1 MRIFSPCNI
10 VIIIVRS
17 HWYHHNYS
25 KNQQRSSRIICCFV
39 VKYLKNTIDR
49 ANPLVMFKYTKNE
62 LHHKYFPR
70 FFIGYYLC
78 FTICRNFRNACF
90 TELLA
95 TGFYWLPEFPNK
107 IKATRYSIVESC
119 SMVNQNIVKT
129 KVKFK
134 INHASMNDYN
144 YGKLG
149 LSLKVFPW
157 QIC

>member
-1 MRIFSPCNI
+1 MRIHLLFCFQS
-10 VIIIVRS
+10 VHGSS
-17 HWYHHNYS
+17 HLDLS
-25 KNQQRSSRIICCFV
+25 V
-39 VKYLKNTIDR
+39 VKWLSNIFKIPLKELIFQFN
-49 ANPLVMFKYTKNE
+49 YTKKE
-62 LHHKYFPR
+62 VHHKYFPR
-70 FFIGYYLC
+70 FYIDNQLC
-78 FTICRNFRNACF
+78 FTICRNFRNAYF